1 MGLGPAAGSVPSAQ
15 LGFGAESLGGG
26 APQVQQ
32 AFAPAPA
39 AINEGG
45 GESFPSGDA
54 GAPSGDAG
62 AGDAGDAGG
71 GDAGDAGGVGADGSS
86 GDAGGAGGAF
96 HAGGYVGE
104 SQPNQD
110 VIARL
115 QPGEFVVP
123 KGPFAEMLRSQNPS
137 LTKYGDML
145 VKSPIKDV
153 IDPRQAAQGMQAGL
167 PLGAIIKGT
176 GELIKY
182 GLEKNRERKKFGEP
196 QPEPLGDVT
205 DAPEQGG
212 FPLPGAPE
220 GHPGM
225 PGPAPGNNNAPPQEQ
240 REPETPGARYEQG
253 MHKLK
258 SLVMNFR

>member
-167 PLGAIIKGT
+167 PWGAIIQGAKGAIST
-176 GELIKY
+176 G
-182 GLEKNRERKKFGEP
+182 KKIYDHQKSKDE
-196 QPEPLGDVT
+196 QLGGVT

-240 REPETPGARYEQG
+240 KEPETPGARYEQG